1 MPVGKNIFF
10 RSTLFGGYDKKEV
23 DAYIE
28 ELEKKGQNYEEE
40 SRILREQRKSLEDA
54 RDKIEELRRE
64 NERLTKEMRIYEAQ
78 KDAVSKVLLDA
89 NVNANVIVEKANSEA
104 KGIITQAEQESEKR
118 SREME
123 EELQKEFKRR
133 IDEFVSIKCR
143 LTDQQENLSEACGK
157 LGELLD
163 FLTNIEQS
171 IPDYL
176 EEILKE
182 ETEDGSSQ
190 SASI

>member
-157 LGELLD
+157 
-163 FLTNIEQS
+163 Q
-171 IPDYL
+171 
-176 EEILKE
+176 
-182 ETEDGSSQ
+182 GSCL
-190 SASI
+190 IF